1 MSHPQL
7 DDLSRQLD
15 EATARAER
23 LVAGVDVRRFS
34 ARPAPNAW
42 SAAECLAH
50 LNITTG
56 AYLPVFDKALATP
69 AATASDQEIFRKG
82 LIGWVLAWSIEPPYR
97 LKTKTAARF
106 VPGPV
111 HFVETV
117 ATEFVSGQRQLKR
130 RLAAFEGR
138 DLNRLKIRSPFNEK
152 IAYNVYAAF
161 VILLAHER
169 RHLWQAEQTLLRLAG
184 ARG

>member
-7 DDLSRQLD
+7 ADLARQLD

-23 LVAGVDVRRFS
+23 LVAGLDVRRFS
-34 ARPAPNAW
+34 ARPAPNTW

-56 AYLPVFDKALATP
+56 AYLLVFDKALASTP
-69 AATASDQEIFRKG
+69 AAATSDEQLFRKG
-82 LIGWVLAWSIEPPYR
+82 LLGWLLAWSIEPPYR

-130 RLAAFEGR
+130 RLTAFEGR
-138 DLNRLKIRSPFNEK
+138 DLNRMKIRSPFNEK
-152 IAYNVYAAF
+152 IGYNVYAAF
-161 VILLAHER
+161 VIVLAHER
-169 RHLWQAEQTLLRLAG
+169 RHLWQAEQTLTRVQ
-184 ARG
+184 